1 MTVKV
6 EIIFGLLMILVLLIS
21 GCDSIVVDDN
31 SFKFYDDG
39 LIVKARCEDKV
50 ICYRNELGVNS
61 GVSCFRDEDLVTKY
75 CP

>member
-1 MTVKV
+1 MKV

-21 GCDSIVVDDN
+21 GCDSIVVHDVVVYDD
-31 SFKFYDDG
+31 DDG

-50 ICYRNELGVNS
+50 VCYRNRLGVNS

>member
-39 LIVKARCEDKV
+39 LIVKSKV
-50 ICYRNELGVNS
+50 
-61 GVSCFRDEDLVTKY
+61 
-75 CP
+75 